1 MISEKAE
8 NVLIRIALSSG
19 KGIQLKQGIDRFTV
33 LDSGVLVIELGYY
46 KVTYLT
52 PTQWVSIDVMDK
64 DAMTRHQQETFG
76 RRPNYGEEN

>member
-19 KGIQLKQGIDRFTV
+19 KGIQLKQGTDRFTV
-33 LDSGVLVIELGYY
+33 LDSGVLMIELGDY

-52 PTQWVSIDVMDK
+52 PAQWVSIDVMDK
-64 DAMTRHQQETFG
+64 DAMTRHQQETSG
-76 RRPNYGEEN
+76 RRPNYREEN

>member
-19 KGIQLKQGIDRFTV
+19 KGIQHKQGIDRFTV
-33 LDSGVLVIELGYY
+33 LDSGVLVIELGDY

>member
-19 KGIQLKQGIDRFTV
+19 KGIQLKQGTDRFTV
-33 LDSGVLVIELGYY
+33 LDSGVLMIELGDY

-52 PTQWVSIDVMDK
+52 PAQWVSIDVMDK